1 MVFKIVLSD
10 PKARKAYQ
18 KDVDEN
24 ASGLMGKK
32 IGESVKG
39 DGFGLTGYEVEVT
52 GGSDKE
58 GFPMR
63 KDVEGIGRKKAL
75 LSGGSGFHPLL
86 KGQRKR
92 KSVRGNTISEQII
105 QINMKVTKH
114 GDKPIEELLGVKTK
128 EKPAKEQ
135 KAEATKPPEVKEAKP
150 EAKPAEA
157 PKKEPEKPEEAKP
170 A

>member
-1 MVFKIVLSD
+1 MPEFKIVINEKGKSYS
-10 PKARKAYQ
+10 KALTT
-18 KDVDEN
+18 EE
-24 ASGLMGKK
+24 SGFLVGKK
-32 IGESVKG
+32 IKDKVEGG
-39 DGFGLTGYEVEVT
+39 HFGFKGYELEIT

-63 KDVEGIGRKKAL
+63 RDVEGIGRKKAL

-105 QINMKVTKH
+105 QVNMKVTKH

-128 EKPAKEQ
+128 EK
-135 KAEATKPPEVKEAKP
+135 
-150 EAKPAEA
+150 
-157 PKKEPEKPEEAKP
+157 
-170 A
+170 

>member
-63 KDVEGIGRKKAL
+63 KDIEGIGRKKAL
-75 LSGGSGFHPLL
+75 LSGGPGFHPLL

-92 KSVRGNTISEQII
+92 KSVRGNTISEQIV
-105 QINMKVTKH
+105 QVNMKVTKH
-114 GDKPIEELLGVKTK
+114 GEKTIEELLGVKTK
-128 EKPAKEQ
+128 EKPKEETTEEKQRKKQEEAAKLV
-135 KAEATKPPEVKEAKP
+135 AEVEKGKP
-150 EAKPAEA
+150 EAKPVETQ
-157 PKKEPEKPEEAKP
+157 KKE
-170 A
+170 